1 MLLHLNRIIK
11 SLLKPVPDP
20 RDRPTISN
28 LRVSGSSHHQLPS
41 YSIAFIK
48 ALRIDDVST
57 QLILPQR
64 RVKIYLV
71 GLSLDVVGR
80 LGDARSEFV
89 RLNDGDQFL
98 DPVRVRE
105 VLLPLLILLQ
115 FLKENF

>member
-1 MLLHLNRIIK
+1 M
-11 SLLKPVPDP
+11 
-20 RDRPTISN
+20 
-28 LRVSGSSHHQLPS
+28 SGSFHHPLPS
-41 YSIAFIK
+41 YSIVFIK

-80 LGDARSEFV
+80 LGDARPEFV
-89 RLNDGDQFL
+89 RLDDGDQSL

-105 VLLPLLILLQ
+105 VLLPLLILLH
-115 FLKENF
+115 FLTKKYFEIIR